1 MCARECGCA
10 RRGLPSVSAGAG
22 FFARVASRKPAS
34 SRGAWGCGPGRG
46 RGGGRSPF
54 VVVSSA
60 WRAEGGRAWVGRLAA
75 RACWPPG
82 LPGGRVARGERAS
95 T

>member
-1 MCARECGCA
+1 MRVSVGV
-10 RRGLPSVSAGAG
+10 RGETRLAFLQAPG
-22 FFARVASRKPAS
+22 FFARVASRKQAS
-34 SRGAWGCGPGRG
+34 AAELGLWPGEGAR
-46 RGGGRSPF
+46 RRASPF

-75 RACWPPG
+75 RAWWPPG
-82 LPGGRVARGERAS
+82 LPGGGVARGERAS

>member
-1 MCARECGCA
+1 MRVSVGV
-10 RRGLPSVSAGAG
+10 RGETRLAFLQAPGFLPASLPVS
-22 FFARVASRKPAS
+22 KPALRS
-34 SRGAWGCGPGRG
+34 LGCGPGRG
-46 RGGGRSPF
+46 AAAGASF

-75 RACWPPG
+75 RAWWPPG
-82 LPGGRVARGERAS
+82 LPGGGVARGERAS